1 MLWIELQMVL
11 SQHDHYRGDDD
22 ESAIVDTDVVT
33 MSTAAGQSRVCVNIN
48 KSIFIYFYL
57 FIYWELTLWINTSV
71 DPANCMTQQVPAR
84 CVDIVTGIPVKGFV

>member
-1 MLWIELQMVL
+1 MICMLWIELQMVL

-48 KSIFIYFYL
+48 K
-57 FIYWELTLWINTSV
+57 
-71 DPANCMTQQVPAR
+71 
-84 CVDIVTGIPVKGFV
+84 

>member
-1 MLWIELQMVL
+1 MLQKTINHPSFLNYIYHFKREMICMLWIELQMVL

-48 KSIFIYFYL
+48 K
-57 FIYWELTLWINTSV
+57 
-71 DPANCMTQQVPAR
+71 
-84 CVDIVTGIPVKGFV
+84 